1 MKTIL
6 VPLSKPAQA
15 AILSTFILPVARAEK
30 ASVILLHVCSPD
42 LRKNVDTPC
51 TTESAPPTWLQEA
64 AQRFH
69 DANVTVEIIQREARN
84 TARGIRDA
92 VKALKPDLLALS
104 WRRPGQ
110 GQKNDDNRALHDLL
124 LDVPCDLVVWR
135 GSQAASP
142 PHRILIPSAGGPNVE
157 LGFQLARDFHN
168 AYGSKVLLLT
178 VLPPNAT
185 DDEEEQARQALAQ
198 RIQKESQKTALPL
211 EVIETRIIKAKTP
224 AAGILQMA
232 TSVHSDVVIMGA
244 SRESV
249 IHSIR
254 FGEIPERVALRAQ
267 TPVLVIKRPPP
278 RSITFY
284 RRIWDIIDR
293 AVPDVTEAERVAV
306 YRESYRNAR
315 ATRDFF
321 TMITLSTTIAAFG
334 MMQNAPAVIIGAML
348 IAPLMS
354 AIIAMGQGIVEGDA
368 RLLSFGARTTLWGIL
383 VTLGVSFALEALI
396 PFNAVTPEML
406 SRAAPNLLDMG
417 VALTAGAAGA
427 YALARKNVSSSLP
440 GVAIAVA
447 LIPPL
452 TTVGMAL
459 ALTEWRIAGGAALLF
474 ITNLVGIVSMSSLVF
489 LAMGFMPNSSRYERM
504 RIFSRGGHAVLIMI
518 LLIALPLTFLTV
530 RQLKIEHTEAAVKS
544 ALEIEIGEMQKVTL
558 MNWQYQENDNGG
570 LSLEVEVEAARTI
583 PHQESVALQ
592 KRLANRLHRPVAL
605 ILKVIPTTRLD
616 ALAPPTQT
624 PTFTPAPTQTA
635 TLSPT
640 PTATRTI
647 TPSPTPTATTSPTA
661 TATLTPSPRPA
672 RTVTITITP
681 TAATQ

>member
-1 MKTIL
+1 
-6 VPLSKPAQA
+6 
-15 AILSTFILPVARAEK
+15 
-30 ASVILLHVCSPD
+30 
-42 LRKNVDTPC
+42 
-51 TTESAPPTWLQEA
+51 
-64 AQRFH
+64 
-69 DANVTVEIIQREARN
+69 
-84 TARGIRDA
+84 
-92 VKALKPDLLALS
+92 
-104 WRRPGQ
+104 
-110 GQKNDDNRALHDLL
+110 
-124 LDVPCDLVVWR
+124 
-135 GSQAASP
+135 
-142 PHRILIPSAGGPNVE
+142 
-157 LGFQLARDFHN
+157 
-168 AYGSKVLLLT
+168 
-178 VLPPNAT
+178 VLPPNVT
-185 DDEEEQARQALAQ
+185 DAEEAQARQALTQ
-198 RIQKESQKTALPL
+198 RVQKVSEKTQLPL
-211 EVIETRIIKAKTP
+211 EVIETRIVKAKTP

-249 IHSIR
+249 IHRIR

-267 TPVLVIKRPPP
+267 APVLVIKRPPP

-284 RRIWDIIDR
+284 RRIWDVIDR
-293 AVPDVTEAERVAV
+293 AAPDVTEAERVAV

-321 TMITLSTTIAAFG
+321 TMIALSTAIAAFG

-354 AIIAMGQGIVEGDA
+354 AIIAMGLGIVEGDA
-368 RLLSFGARTTLWGIL
+368 RLLSFGARTTFWGII

-417 VALTAGAAGA
+417 VALAAGAAGA

-474 ITNLVGIVSMSSLVF
+474 VTNLVGIVSMSSLVF

-530 RQLKIEHTEAAVKS
+530 HQLKIEHTEAAVKH
-544 ALEIEIGEMQKVTL
+544 AIEIEIGQMQKVTL
-558 MNWQYQENDNGG
+558 MNWRYKENGNGG
-570 LSLEVEVEAARTI
+570 LALEVEVEAARTV